1 VQYKHDA
8 SVQSYRDTDQNGA
21 TSQGS
26 AKLNYNIFYITGV
39 VPEIPMNESG
49 NWSIASS
56 VSWVLRCDARRDR
69 KSGKRALMAHRSPP
83 VWKAVCR

>member
-26 AKLNYNIFYITGV
+26 AKLNYNIFYIT
-39 VPEIPMNESG
+39 G